1 MKIYPRL
8 AVAGIVLSTALLG
21 AGAAG
26 AFQAAPANPVSNASS
41 NQTAERLTTQMPTD
55 ARSFVEMA
63 ASSDMFEIESS
74 KLAKA
79 RGVGG
84 EVAKFA
90 DQMIA
95 DHTRT
100 SAELK
105 SLVARMNPSIALPTE
120 MIGRHRTMLQTLT
133 EAGHGNSNTRAYI
146 DSQRAAHN
154 EAVALYTA
162 YAQSGD
168 NAELRSFAQKTLPA
182 LRGHLDHIR
191 SIESKR

>member
-1 MKIYPRL
+1 MKFFKQL
-8 AVAGIVLSTALLG
+8 ALAGGVASLATGSAF
-21 AGAAG
+21 
-26 AFQAAPANPVSNASS
+26 AFQAAAANSASDASS
-41 NQTAERLTTQMPTD
+41 KQTVDRMTAAMPTD
-55 ARSFVEMA
+55 ARAFVETA

-74 KLAKA
+74 RLAKK

-105 SLVARMNPSIALPTE
+105 SLVAGMNPPMALPTE
-120 MIGRHRTMLQTLT
+120 MIGRHRAMLQTLT
-133 EAGHGNSNTRAYI
+133 KAGQGKANTRAYV
-146 DSQRAAHN
+146 DAQSAAHI

-168 NAELRSFAQKTLPA
+168 NAQLRTFAQKTLPA
-182 LRGHLDHIR
+182 LRGHLDHVR
-191 SIESKR
+191 NIEAKH